1 LDKLEGFAQNKHRW
15 EDSRL
20 LLERS
25 PVFDP
30 IREEPAFIAFL
41 DDYRENAAEQRK
53 ILQALNED
61 AS

>member
-1 LDKLEGFAQNKHRW
+1 MIQ
-15 EDSRL
+15 
-20 LLERS
+20 LERS
-25 PVFDP
+25 PLYDP

-53 ILQALNED
+53 ILQAMTED